1 MLFLW
6 KRNGA
11 DRFYKSALWCGPISY
26 NKILPLQTL
35 RKENGSQRRGCEN
48 MRRDGEYCGNCN
60 HSTLSKV
67 VPKLHCHLTDELV
80 ETADNCGLWI
90 GGNE

>member
-1 MLFLW
+1 
-6 KRNGA
+6 
-11 DRFYKSALWCGPISY
+11 
-26 NKILPLQTL
+26 
-35 RKENGSQRRGCEN
+35 